1 MLSCSALRTS
11 LLVSL
16 VLLLSGGAFI
26 LLAPFITGTPNSAV
40 LVVNSVG
47 FAALISALGIFFATL
62 MLALLP
68 SSRRRL
74 KTCNH

>member
-16 VLLLSGGAFI
+16 ILLLSGGAFI
-26 LLAPFITGTPNSAV
+26 LLAPFVNGTQHSTV
-40 LVVNSVG
+40 LLINSVG
-47 FAALISALGIFFATL
+47 FAALISAVGIFAATL